1 MIMRRT
7 PQNEVLI
14 ATDLGT
20 QKIAVAVA
28 EMTEDGSLTLLGVGE
43 SVSAGIRKAE
53 VTDFGHAR
61 AAARLALAEAERLTQ
76 AEVSEVYLALSGTHL
91 SSRNESVRLATSG
104 DEEHRVTESTL
115 EELGKLAA
123 NLPLHRDHA
132 ILHELLRGYALDR
145 GVGSTHPLGVHTE
158 QIEAHYHL
166 VTGKRARLQTSVQC
180 VSDQKIAVKGC
191 TFSSY
196 ASSLAVL
203 GEEGRKRGTVVVD
216 IGAGVVDVAV
226 WRDHAVVHSS
236 VLGVGGDHLSQD
248 LSIGLDIPYARAEKL
263 KKEMGSV
270 ILEPMEKDEKVTLAR
285 EISFDGRTFFKE
297 AMVQI
302 LQARMSEVLEMVK
315 DDLEAQNL
323 WGTVESE
330 IILTGGG
337 ARLKGL
343 ARLAGEILPRPVRI
357 GRARGFLGEQGDLD
371 RPEFASV
378 LGTLR
383 YAAETEMREA
393 SQPQGWRKLQKSIGR
408 MVSSLRFLA

>member
-20 QKIAVAVA
+20 QKMAVAVA
-28 EMTEDGSLTLLGVGE
+28 EMADDGSLTLLGVGE
-43 SVSAGIRKAE
+43 AVSAGVRKAE

-61 AAARLALAEAERLTQ
+61 AAARQALAEAERLTQ
-76 AEVSEVYLALSGTHL
+76 AEVSDVYLALSGTHL
-91 SSRNESVRLATSG
+91 SSRNESVRLATSA
-104 DEEHRVTESTL
+104 EEDHRVSESTL
-115 EELGKLAA
+115 EELSKCAA

-145 GVGSTHPLGVHTE
+145 GVGSPNPLGVHTE

-166 VTGKRARLQTSVQC
+166 VTGKRTRLQTSVQC
-180 VSDQKIAVKGC
+180 VSDQKIGVKGC
-191 TFSSY
+191 TFSAY

-203 GEEGRKRGTVVVD
+203 GTEARQRGTVVVD
-216 IGAGVVDVAV
+216 IGAGVVDLAV
-226 WRDHAVVHSS
+226 WRDNAVVHSA

-263 KKEMGSV
+263 KKEMGAV
-270 ILEPMEKDEKVTLAR
+270 VLEPMEKDEKITLAR

-302 LQARMSEVLEMVK
+302 LQARMGEVLEMVR

-323 WGTVESE
+323 WGTIESE
-330 IILTGGG
+330 VVLTGGG

-371 RPEFASV
+371 RPELATV

-383 YAAETEMREA
+383 YAAEGELKEA
-393 SQPQGWRKLQKSIGR
+393 SQPQGWRKFQKSIGR